1 MSKYTTRPAALTAA
15 QSQSMLNGGR
25 GVREVVVNGQVV
37 GHYARNKHG
46 VTIGHFDPEALTAEQ
61 NPFVAARHEY
71 CVYPAGRTLNDLNP
85 LGPRQKR
92 SHDQNR
98 AGPVHSKI
106 RERIGMVAL

>member
-71 CVYPAGRTLNDLNP
+71 CVYPAGRTL
-85 LGPRQKR
+85 GRTTRQLTDDIACSWR
-92 SHDQNR
+92 WSQE
-98 AGPVHSKI
+98 A
-106 RERIGMVAL
+106 